1 MARSKVKPNLSIT
14 DDMHKLY
21 EEFVKEWEEM
31 NGKINDPQIIPYEYQ
46 ELLKEVKED
55 ERT

>member
-1 MARSKVKPNLSIT
+1 MARSGVNPDLSIT

-21 EEFVKEWEEM
+21 EEFVKEWEEI